1 MILLKSLLTEA
12 LHKPIPPV
20 LYHATFNALIPRI
33 QKLGLLPKD
42 DEILHNFEGIESG
55 VYLAEDENAAG
66 SFIEVSENPKIPE
79 HWFDEIVIISIDTS
93 KLDISKFDVDPNVI
107 AHEDEDFRPFIYK
120 GIIPSSTFID
130 IKDYQ

>member
-1 MILLKSLLTEA
+1 MIKLKSLLTEA
-12 LHKPIPPV
+12 LHKSIPPV

-55 VYLAEDENAAG
+55 VYLAETDNEAG
-66 SFIEVSENPKIPE
+66 SFVEASENEKIPGY
-79 HWFDEIVIISIDTS
+79 WFDEIVIISIDTS
-93 KLDISKFDVDPNVI
+93 KLDISRFDVDPNVI
-107 AHEDEDFRPFIYK
+107 GHEGEDFRPFIYR
-120 GIIPSSTFID
+120 GTIPSSAFID